1 MTNFPALEVVIGLS
15 FVFFIFSLICSAVVE
30 WIATKLNWRARM
42 LEVAMEN
49 IFSGCDSITDEGREL
64 AQKFWDH
71 PLIQSLQHPKNEQ
84 TLKPRKPTATPLA
97 AQPKKA
103 PARPSYVPSR
113 TFVLA
118 LLDLG
123 AQAHVKA
130 ATAAGVNPPPSVAT
144 VSLEDQIN
152 AIENVQMRNAL
163 LTLYRSVDGE
173 VQHFRRTA
181 EEWFDDSMQRVTGWY
196 KRHAQRALW
205 LIAILIV
212 LAFNVDT
219 LSIGQTLWRDAPA
232 RNLIVHQAETATQ
245 TDQSQIDPAAAAKA
259 LPVPL
264 GWKLFET
271 GTGPEDIPNTADS
284 IIAKILGLLLSA
296 AALTLGAPFWFDL
309 LSKIVRVR
317 GSGPP
322 PKTSDA
328 TTKATAGS
336 TASTA
341 QPGTT

>member
-1 MTNFPALEVVIGLS
+1 MTNFPAIEVVIGLS
-15 FVFFIFSLICSAVVE
+15 FVFFLFSLICSAVVE

-49 IFSGCDSITDEGREL
+49 IFSGCDSITSEGRAL

-84 TLKPRKPTATPLA
+84 TLKPRKVGSGGGPTAPSA
-97 AQPKKA
+97 KKVA
-103 PARPSYVPSR
+103 GPSYVPSR

-123 AQAHVKA
+123 AQAHVQA
-130 ATAAGVNPPPSVAT
+130 ATDAGVNPPPTIAT

-152 AIENVQMRNAL
+152 GIENEQMRNAL
-163 LTLYRSVDGE
+163 LTVYRSVDGE
-173 VQHFRRTA
+173 VQHFRKSA

-212 LAFNVDT
+212 LAFNVDA
-219 LSIGQTLWRDAPA
+219 LSIGQTLWRDQPA
-232 RNLIVHQAETATQ
+232 RTLIVHQAETATQ
-245 TDQSQIDPAAAAKA
+245 TAQSKTSPADAAKA

-264 GWKLFET
+264 GWKLFKT
-271 GTGPEDIPNTADS
+271 GTGPEEIPNTADS

-309 LSKIVRVR
+309 LSKIMRVR
-317 GSGPP
+317 GNGPP

-328 TTKATAGS
+328 RASATAQ
-336 TASTA
+336 A
-341 QPGTT
+341 GTK